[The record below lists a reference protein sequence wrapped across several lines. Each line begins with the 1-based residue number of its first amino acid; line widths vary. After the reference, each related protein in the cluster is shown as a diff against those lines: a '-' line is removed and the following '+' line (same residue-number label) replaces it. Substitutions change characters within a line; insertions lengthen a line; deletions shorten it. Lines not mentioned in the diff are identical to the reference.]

1 MATSFDSANN
11 PIGTI
16 KLEEFGALLER
27 AFATYGLSVVTDRAL
42 PDARDGLKPV
52 QRRILYC
59 MWVARYFSTRP
70 TVKSA
75 EVVGRV
81 LGDYHPHSDAAVYD
95 TAVRLAQDFSLRY
108 PLIEGQGNFGSID
121 DDPAAAMRYTEMRL
135 SRNGGGMP
143 RDI

>member
-1 MATSFDSANN
+1 MSSLPRGAAGCCRRGPTAPRQVDVVAMA
-11 PIGTI
+11 GTVERGGATGAGAGPDPAGEV

-59 MWVARYFSTRP
+59 MWVARFLSTRP

-75 EVVGRV
+75 EVVG
-81 LGDYHPHSDAAVYD
+81 
-95 TAVRLAQDFSLRY
+95 
-108 PLIEGQGNFGSID
+108 QGAG
-121 DDPAAAMRYTEMRL
+121 
-135 SRNGGGMP
+135 
-143 RDI
+143 

>member
-1 MATSFDSANN
+1 MAASDTPNGSS
-11 PIGTI
+11 I
-16 KLEEFGALLER
+16 KLEEFGAIMER

-59 MWVARYFSTRP
+59 MWAARYFSTRP

-81 LGDYHPHSDAAVYD
+81 LGDFHPHSDTAVYD
-95 TAVRLAQDFSLRY
+95 AAVAARLVSALMEEGNAELRREF
-108 PLIEGQGNFGSID
+108 LARHAREVEEVD
-121 DDPAAAMRYTEMRL
+121 V
-135 SRNGGGMP
+135 
-143 RDI
+143 